1 MLHFIS
7 IIALIALIPY
17 YKFYINYTYYSS
29 HNIYSNPVWD
39 ALAVVFDDNSCV
51 PLALEDPAWA
61 RTPPTPPVVPS
72 PLAYP
77 APLWQRTMTHLRPVS
92 MPDRTLGPS

>member
-1 MLHFIS
+1 M
-7 IIALIALIPY
+7 
-17 YKFYINYTYYSS
+17 FYMNYTYYPS

-39 ALAVVFDDNSCV
+39 ALAVVFDDNLCV

-72 PLAYP
+72 PQASAYA
-77 APLWQRTMTHLRPVS
+77 APLRQRAMAHLRPVS
-92 MPDRTLGPS
+92 MPDRTLGPC